1 MKILSD
7 INEVSNYIGEENR
20 GFFEWDTQ
28 YRNLYKVLDSFSSR
42 NESKLVSIVIPV
54 YNEEKSIR
62 KVLEQLPKHK
72 SIEIILVDDHSTDY
86 SLDEIKKAKKVTKIK
101 VIKHEKNQGYGSAIL
116 TGIKHATGF
125 IVVTM
130 DSDGQHRPEDIFY
143 LIAPIFAKKADITIG
158 SRYHGTYN
166 YRIPVSTRIGE
177 AVIEKFMFIFF
188 GQKVSNNQGGFR
200 AFHKRTLKI
209 FKDIKFKDYAFTTE
223 LLFKASLLKFKMK
236 ECPIH
241 LVDRE
246 HGTSKI
252 VLSKLIFSLLLC
264 VAYYSLQRINS
275 PYYNKWMMKQYYF
288 LKKLPMYRK
297 QKSINTINPK
307 LDPIIFIP

>member
-1 MKILSD
+1 MSK
-7 INEVSNYIGEENR
+7 YIGKENR
-20 GFFEWDTQ
+20 ESFEWDTQ
-28 YRNLYKVLDSFSSR
+28 YRNLYKVLDCFSSR
-42 NESKLVSIVIPV
+42 NDSKLISIVIPV

-116 TGIKHATGF
+116 TGIKHAAGF

-143 LIAPIFAKKADITIG
+143 LVAPIFANKADITIG

-166 YRIPVSTRIGE
+166 YRLPVSTRIGE

-223 LLFKASLLKFKMK
+223 LLFKASLLKFKIK

-288 LKKLPMYRK
+288 LKKLPIYRK
-297 QKSINTINPK
+297 QKNINTINPK
-307 LDPIIFIP
+307 LDHIIFIP